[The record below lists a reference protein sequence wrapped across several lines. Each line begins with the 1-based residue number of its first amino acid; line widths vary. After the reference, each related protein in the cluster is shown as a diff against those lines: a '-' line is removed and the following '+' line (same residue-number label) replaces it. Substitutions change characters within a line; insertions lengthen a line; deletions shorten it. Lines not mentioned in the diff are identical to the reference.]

1 MVKRLSCV
9 LLLLLTPP
17 LPLAAASAQTTSATA
32 PIAERHYRQA
42 AWSFYLQQPAQAL
55 ETLQL
60 APQHDA
66 RTRLL
71 EAGLYLQ
78 LSMPQHAIVL
88 IDTVLSDTAAS
99 PGALPQAL
107 KNVALL
113 QFARYQLEQGDKAQA
128 RAYLQQVHITAD
140 HAWLGQQLLLEQLIN
155 WPDITLPSAPEFERL
170 SQQPEMPYI
179 ISNQALVLAQTDQS
193 DVALDWLAQLQ
204 QQVRTSEGQGFWQLL
219 FSGQWR
225 LLTEPE
231 GFIYPDE
238 EREALSDYVSLTQAQ
253 LHIQR
258 QEFAAADA
266 ILSNFAA
273 DSVLNRNALQLYSH
287 ILTEQRHVPSLLA
300 VLQQQIRLQPF
311 SHTAWLAAT
320 RIGEQLERVLQV
332 DDALGA
338 YRWADQYYLQQAQQM
353 QQQAR
358 PVEVSQLQQG
368 LSGWQQ
374 LQISNDS
381 QLFHLQQAI
390 LSVQQHLTAAAQR
403 QQRLTQLQDV
413 TNLKLAQQQQLLSA
427 RLPQLHQQ
435 RDALQQQFSQLQQ
448 QITAAE
454 QQPMSVSLW
463 HGQPYQQLQRLSR
476 AEQRLALL
484 KQQQQP
490 LNNYPQRLERLR
502 GLLQWQ
508 YSNSE
513 AERYWQRQK
522 QLRQTADVLAQLEQQ
537 MAALARQGNKTER
550 LQQVQLRLGQ
560 LTNNQQQLNLAL
572 LSKQQQLLA
581 ELNQQ
586 LQQRLQQQLARLN
599 DLQRHN
605 KESMARVM
613 ERVLLQSGTNKNGA
627 SL

>member
-1 MVKRLSCV
+1 MVKRLSCA
-9 LLLLLTPP
+9 LLLLLPP
-17 LPLAAASAQTTSATA
+17 LVQAAASAQAAATPA
-32 PIAERHYRQA
+32 TIAEKHYRQA
-42 AWSFYLQQPAQAL
+42 AWAFYLQQPAQAL

-78 LSMPQHAIVL
+78 LSMPQHAIAL
-88 IDTVLSDTAAS
+88 IDTLLSDTAAS

-113 QFARYQLEQGDKAQA
+113 QFARYQLEQGNKTPA
-128 RAYLQQVHITAD
+128 RDYLKQVQITD
-140 HAWLGQQLLLEQLIN
+140 DNAWLGQQLLLEQLIN
-155 WPDITLPSAPEFERL
+155 WPDITLPPAPEFERL
-170 SQQPEMPYI
+170 RHQPEMPYI
-179 ISNQALVLAQTDQS
+179 ISNQALVLAQTDHS
-193 DVALDWLAQLQ
+193 DTALDWLAQIRQ
-204 QQVRTSEGQGFWQLL
+204 QLKTSEGQGFWQLL
-219 FSGQWR
+219 FSGQWH
-225 LLTEPE
+225 LLSEPD
-231 GFIYPDE
+231 GFIYPSAE
-238 EREALSDYVSLTQAQ
+238 HEALSDYVALTQAQ

-287 ILTEQRHVPSLLA
+287 ILTEQRHVPALLA

-338 YRWADQYYLQQAQQM
+338 YRWADQYYVQQAQQM

-358 PVEVSQLQQG
+358 PVEVGQLQQG
-368 LSGWQQ
+368 LSAWQQ

-381 QLFHLQQAI
+381 QLFHLQQDI

-403 QQRLTQLQDV
+403 QLRLAQLQDV
-413 TNLKLAQQQQLLSA
+413 TNLKLTQQRQLLSS
-427 RLPQLHQQ
+427 RLPQLRQQ

-448 QITAAE
+448 QISAAE
-454 QQPMSVSLW
+454 QQPMPLSLW
-463 HGQPYQQLQRLSR
+463 QGEPYQQLQRLDR
-476 AEQRLALL
+476 AEQRLAVL
-484 KQQQQP
+484 QQHQQP
-490 LNNYPQRLERLR
+490 LQNYPQRLNRLR

-508 YSNSE
+508 YSNSA
-513 AERYWQRQK
+513 AERRWQRQK
-522 QLRQTADVLAQLEQQ
+522 QLQQTAGVLEQLELQ

-550 LQQVQLRLGQ
+550 LQQVQQRLTQ
-560 LTNNQQQLNLAL
+560 LSNHQQQLNLAL

-586 LQQRLQQQLARLN
+586 LQQRLQQQLATLN

-613 ERVLLQSGTNKNGA
+613 ERVLLSSGTDNSGA
-627 SL
+627 GL